1 MKPMIRDK
9 FDAPLIRTE
18 NLLQVLNGSKLV
30 VSPGTCAYIRDAGEF
45 TGPFMPGI
53 HELRT
58 DVGFFRRGERGS
70 EMTVYRIGTQELYY
84 CKWGTGKVLFK
95 SPALPITR
103 NLRAPYTLCMKVAN
117 QNLFIEHVRN
127 FTLNAIHETL
137 DQFLIFFATDTI
149 QAQIQMAVN
158 LKDPSEVSLQ
168 EVSAISCR
176 ELRPFFKSYGID
188 LVSLKIHEL
197 NVEENKAAENL
208 EAELATLNL
217 LFGGDRNLY
226 LQHSLLTKSNHG
238 LSDALSLAGT
248 LPQNETDP
256 DTWGGI

>member
-1 MKPMIRDK
+1 
-9 FDAPLIRTE
+9 
-18 NLLQVLNGSKLV
+18 
-30 VSPGTCAYIRDAGEF
+30 
-45 TGPFMPGI
+45 
-53 HELRT
+53 
-58 DVGFFRRGERGS
+58 
-70 EMTVYRIGTQELYY
+70 
-84 CKWGTGKVLFK
+84 
-95 SPALPITR
+95 
-103 NLRAPYTLCMKVAN
+103 MKVAN

-168 EVSAISCR
+168 EIAAICCR